1 MTATAPTPAET
12 GSSEARAD
20 DQPAQ
25 ITQAARGTALN
36 LAGAIIGAVV
46 SFVTVG
52 LITNTYGKAGSG
64 LFFAATAA
72 FTLAA
77 NAARLGAESGLTYF
91 VARLR
96 ADQRHRAIPGV
107 VRTALTATGVA
118 ALTLGL
124 TGLLLAPRIS
134 DLLTSEPDAGAVSAT
149 MIRILAL
156 AVPTFALSQAMFG
169 ATRGFGTMRPS
180 VLAGQIIRPLSQL
193 GLVLTVVLVTG
204 DVWPLAIAWAVSSTL
219 TMATVGVWLR
229 KRLSLIRRKHGVAE
243 PLPPSASPA
252 SLPATT
258 VVDEDADEDGEPDEF
273 RDGRPLAKGEYWR
286 FTGPRAAADLLS
298 ASLER
303 LDVLL
308 VAIIVGEV
316 GAGMYGASNRL
327 ILAGQLMMIATAQ
340 SMAPLLSANFLKG
353 RHEDAQRVLRTI
365 SGWNVT
371 LLWPVFI
378 CLAFGAKTA
387 LSVFGSEFSDAS
399 SLVVVLSIAFLVII
413 GLGIGDTLLVMTGD
427 SMASLINHA
436 IALAVM
442 IGAALTLLPSVG
454 IIGAA
459 WAWALSRIT
468 LRALAV
474 ARVWHTKRVH
484 ALGPPMLTAVLVA
497 TVSYVPVGIGAR
509 LLFGESVAAVACH
522 VIVGGLIQLGLLT
535 RFRRRLELDQLIA
548 TVTRRG

>member
-1 MTATAPTPAET
+1 MTTTAP
-12 GSSEARAD
+12 SSEADGA
-20 DQPAQ
+20 QPAQ

-36 LAGAIIGAVV
+36 LAGAIIGAIV

-52 LITNTYGKAGSG
+52 LITNVYGKAGAG

-91 VARLR
+91 VSRFR
-96 ADQRHRAIPGV
+96 ADDRHRSIFSV
-107 VRTALTATGVA
+107 VRQALVATGSAAGLLGLLGLLTA
-118 ALTLGL
+118 
-124 TGLLLAPRIS
+124 PQIS
-134 DLLTSEPDAGAVSAT
+134 ELLTTESDARDISTT
-149 MIRILAL
+149 MIRILAV

-169 ATRGFGTMRPS
+169 ASRGFGTMRPS
-180 VLAGQIIRPLSQL
+180 VLAGQIIRPTSQL
-193 GLVLTVVLVTG
+193 VLVLAVVLLS
-204 DVWPLAIAWAVSSTL
+204 DEVWPLAVAWALSSTITVL
-219 TMATVGVWLR
+219 TIGTWLR
-229 KRLSLIRRKHGVAE
+229 GRLAQVRSNVADRGDITAEQNQSEHGQSEHGQTGHERSEEV
-243 PLPPSASPA
+243 S
-252 SLPATT
+252 
-258 VVDEDADEDGEPDEF
+258 
-273 RDGRPLAKGEYWR
+273 GREYWR

-340 SMAPLLSANFLKG
+340 SMAPLLSANFMKG
-353 RHEDAQRVLRTI
+353 HHEDAQKVLRTI

-387 LSVFGSEFSDAS
+387 LSVFGSEFSEAS
-399 SLVVVLSIAFLVII
+399 SLVVVLSLAFLLII

-427 SMASLINHA
+427 SIASLINHA

-442 IGAALTLLPSVG
+442 VAVALTLLPTVG
-454 IIGAA
+454 IVGAA
-459 WAWALSRIT
+459 WAWAASRVV

-474 ARVWHTKRVH
+474 GRVWYTKRVH
-484 ALGPPMLTAVLVA
+484 ALGLPMLTAV
-497 TVSYVPVGIGAR
+497 
-509 LLFGESVAAVACH
+509 SVAAAAYVPTGIMARMVLGESFAAIVLHVASGA
-522 VIVGGLIQLGLLT
+522 IIQLILLA
-535 RFRRRLELDQLIA
+535 RFRDTLEIDQLIA
-548 TVTRRG
+548 TVTRR

>member
-1 MTATAPTPAET
+1 MTATAPSEESAASENPYQNLNRNLDSGSNSDADSDSNAE
-12 GSSEARAD
+12 
-20 DQPAQ
+20 QV
-25 ITQAARGTALN
+25 TQAARGTALN
-36 LAGAIIGAVV
+36 LAGAVIGAIV

-52 LITNTYGKAGSG
+52 LITNTYGKAGAG

-91 VARLR
+91 VSRLR
-96 ADQRHRAIPGV
+96 VDHRHRSITSV
-107 VRTALTATGVA
+107 VRRALVATGGAATAL
-118 ALTLGL
+118 GL
-124 TGLLLAPRIS
+124 VGLLAAPWLS
-134 DLLTSEPDAGAVSAT
+134 DVLTSEPGSQGTSTT
-149 MIRILAL
+149 MIRILAI

-169 ATRGFGTMRPS
+169 ASRGFGTMRPS

-193 GLVLTVVLVTG
+193 LLVIAVIVISD
-204 DVWPLAIAWAVSSTL
+204 DVWPLAVAWALASAITMLTIGGWMRGRLGQVRQNISNRESADTDGTGGTDGQGAVVSS
-219 TMATVGVWLR
+219 
-229 KRLSLIRRKHGVAE
+229 
-243 PLPPSASPA
+243 
-252 SLPATT
+252 
-258 VVDEDADEDGEPDEF
+258 
-273 RDGRPLAKGEYWR
+273 GEYWR

-353 RHEDAQRVLRTI
+353 RHEDAQKVLRTI

-387 LSVFGSEFSDAS
+387 LSVFGSEFTDAS
-399 SLVVVLSIAFLVII
+399 SLVVVLSVAFLIVI

-427 SMASLINHA
+427 SIASLINHA

-442 IGAALTLLPSVG
+442 VGVALTLLPTVG

-459 WAWALSRIT
+459 WAWAASRVV

-474 ARVWHTKRVH
+474 GRVWQTKRVH
-484 ALGPPMLTAVLVA
+484 ALGLPMLTAVSVA
-497 TVSYVPVGIGAR
+497 ALAYVPTGIVAR
-509 LLFGESVAAVACH
+509 MAFGESFTAIVVHVASGAV
-522 VIVGGLIQLGLLT
+522 IQLGLLT
-535 RFRRRLELDQLIA
+535 RFRTQLELDQLIA
-548 TVTRRG
+548 TVTRRR